1 MNTIQWLNKLNE
13 FSLEGLEKNSSSNFE
28 KEVFKI
34 CGKKQITPDNHNLHT
49 VSFDDKE
56 VTFVT
61 DKDFDDD
68 KLEEVVDIIQ
78 YTGNAYSRHIRD
90 HKLKPIVL
98 ISDVKDSSL
107 PEQHR
112 NSLHGRVNYTEPL
125 NFIHFIS
132 TQCLAGAN
140 WLTRHEAV
148 HIADHLLGI
157 TNAPSS
163 TAPVVIPNDETG
175 VKAVWDMIRDEKR
188 AYCEQNPQE
197 QLVVDVL
204 SQKYN
209 IPADIMLNLAH
220 GVYRDF
226 YWACLYVLKSLPGS
240 KKQFKQ
246 DVREFVKEHV
256 LPKGYPEYYVDILKI
271 FKSKNS
277 WMV

>member
-1 MNTIQWLNKLNE
+1 MKAIQLLNRLKT
-13 FSLEGLEKNSSSNFE
+13 FSLKSLDHWTPSNFD
-28 KEVFKI
+28 KEIFKI
-34 CGKKQITPDNHNLHT
+34 CGKNQITPDNHNLHT

-61 DKDFDDD
+61 DKDFDED
-68 KLEEVVDIIQ
+68 KLEEVIDIIQ

-112 NSLHGRVNYTEPL
+112 NSLHGRVNYAEPL

-132 TQCLAGAN
+132 TQCLAGAK
-140 WLTRHEAV
+140 WMTRHEAV

-175 VKAVWDMIRDEKR
+175 VKAVWDMIIDEKR
-188 AYCEQNPQE
+188 LYCEQNPQE

-220 GVYRDF
+220 GVYVDF
-226 YWACLYVLKSLPGS
+226 YKAALTVSQSIEGS

-246 DVREFVKEHV
+246 EVREFVKEHV